1 MRKSGADTK
10 DKQLKWLRQVEKVRV
25 RIRVSRVRVRVR
37 VRVS

>member
-1 MRKSGADTK
+1 MRRSGADTK
-10 DKQLKWLRQVEKVRV
+10 GKQLKWLRQVEKVRV